1 MLGPH
6 LRLLNGAGHLSA
18 VADFALPWVTTDLV
32 IAMKEWSSCAG
43 LHTDQGTGDRRLHAR
58 RREIH
63 VSCHRGSAGT
73 TRPDH
78 RAHHQRSSPSTRAV
92 TGHHHDGAPPAS
104 PSASARNLWE
114 AKIVQLHY
122 EAFLDGVELYPLD
135 ADGCCTT
142 CGVHVLA
149 IQNMR
154 QDELTHHPS

>member
-1 MLGPH
+1 VRASTRIKAPAIAGVTRDEGRSMSH
-6 LRLLNGAGHLSA
+6 AIAALRERHALITERITNLN
-18 VADFALPWVTTDLV
+18 
-32 IAMKEWSSCAG
+32 
-43 LHTDQGTGDRRLHAR
+43 
-58 RREIH
+58 
-63 VSCHRGSAGT
+63 
-73 TRPDH
+73 
-78 RAHHQRSSPSTRAV
+78 SSPSTPADV

-154 QDELTHHPS
+154 QDELAHHPS